1 VTPRPPIRV
10 DLQLI
15 ADMIAPHT
23 RVLDVGCGDGQL
35 LDHLVHVKGVDGRGI
50 ELSSNGV
57 HACVSAG
64 LSVIQGDAETDL
76 PDFPDGSFDY
86 VVLSQTLQAMRQP
99 KETLEQLCRIGRH
112 AIISMPNFAHWRLR
126 WIFVATGRMPVSGL
140 LGYQWYDTP
149 NIHLC
154 TIRDFLSL
162 AKDLGIV
169 IARGLFLDSSGVPRR
184 LGRSLRLANL
194 LGEQAIFLVQ
204 RPEPPQRAV
213 TVPPDAAPPPSPAA
227 P

>member
-1 VTPRPPIRV
+1 MTPRPHLRI

-15 ADMIAPHT
+15 ADMIQPRT

-76 PDFPDGSFDY
+76 PDFPDASFDY
-86 VVLSQTLQAMRQP
+86 VVLSQTLQAMREP
-99 KETLEQLCRIGRH
+99 KATLEQLCRIGRH

-126 WIFVATGRMPVSGL
+126 WLLLARGRMPVHGL
-140 LGYQWYDTP
+140 LAYQWYDTP

-154 TIRDFLSL
+154 TVRDFLAL
-162 AKDLGIV
+162 ASELDIV
-169 IARGLFLDSSGVPRR
+169 VERGLFLDSTGAPRR
-184 LGRSLRLANL
+184 LGRSPWLANV
-194 LGEQAIFLVQ
+194 LGEQAIFLLQ
-204 RPEPPQRAV
+204 RTAHRVVAQPAPL
-213 TVPPDAAPPPSPAA
+213 PDAASP
-227 P
+227 

>member
-1 VTPRPPIRV
+1 MTAPRPPIRI

-15 ADMIAPHT
+15 ADMIAPRA
-23 RVLDVGCGDGQL
+23 RVLDVGCADGQL
-35 LDHLVHVKGVDGRGI
+35 LDYLVHVKGVEGRGI

-76 PDFPDGSFDY
+76 PDFPDRSFDY

-99 KETLEQLCRIGRH
+99 RATLEQLCRIGRH

-126 WIFVATGRMPVSGL
+126 WLMLVQGRMPVHGL
-140 LGYQWYDTP
+140 LAHQWYDTP

-154 TIRDFLSL
+154 SIRDFLAL
-162 AKDLGIV
+162 ADDLGIAV
-169 IARGLFLDSSGVPRR
+169 EQGLFLDSAGVPRH
-184 LGRSLRLANL
+184 LGRSLRLANV

-204 RPEPPQRAV
+204 QAGRADV
-213 TVPPDAAPPPSPAA
+213 
-227 P
+227 